1 MITDEFG
8 FPIVYKK
15 TQTLGDIL
23 QKKGRNID
31 RQYRRNI
38 VYSIPCQECPKK
50 YVGQTTSMLKKRC
63 NEHRNWCKKKF
74 KKKIL
79 KTSKKNDGIAFHF
92 HETGHNIDFDK
103 TEIIA
108 EEKAYW
114 KRLIIEGLEIKK
126 LGPTERANLQ
136 MGYEI
141 DPIWDAI
148 LETIKA

>member
-50 YVGQTTSMLKKRC
+50 YVGQTTSTLKKRC

-126 LGPTERANLQ
+126 TGTNRKSQLADG
-136 MGYEI
+136 I
-141 DPIWDAI
+141 
-148 LETIKA
+148 

>member
-1 MITDEFG
+1 MYVPYHPRTKRLYKMITDELG

-50 YVGQTTSMLKKRC
+50 YVGQTTSTLKKRC
-63 NEHRNWCKKKF
+63 NEHRNCCKKKF

-79 KTSKKNDGIAFHF
+79 KTSKKNDGI
-92 HETGHNIDFDK
+92 DFISMRQGITYIFRQNRNHCRRK
-103 TEIIA
+103 SLL
-108 EEKAYW
+108 EKAH
-114 KRLIIEGLEIKK
+114 
-126 LGPTERANLQ
+126 N
-136 MGYEI
+136 
-141 DPIWDAI
+141 
-148 LETIKA
+148 